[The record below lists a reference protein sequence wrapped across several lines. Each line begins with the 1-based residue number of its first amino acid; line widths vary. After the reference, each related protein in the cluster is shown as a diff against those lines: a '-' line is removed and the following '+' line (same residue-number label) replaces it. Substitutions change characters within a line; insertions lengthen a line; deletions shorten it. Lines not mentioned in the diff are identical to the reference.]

1 MTQQELY
8 TLLKAIGYP
17 VAFFAFNAP
26 TPLPYL
32 VHLPTTSSDFMADN
46 ANYLGVTNWQ
56 VELYTAISMPTAEI
70 RAAEKKVED
79 ALKASGLPYGRLFT
93 RIDGEQMYQTLY
105 TIQTI
110 SGE

>member
-17 VAFFAFNAP
+17 VAFFAFDSPPA
-26 TPLPYL
+26 LPYL
-32 VHLPTTSSDFMADN
+32 VYLDTTSEDFMADN
-46 ANYLGVTNWQ
+46 RNHVGVTNWQ
-56 VELYTAISMPTAEI
+56 VELYTAIGMQTGE
-70 RAAEKKVED
+70 RLAAERKVQA
-79 ALKASGLPYGRLFT
+79 ALGASELPYMRSRQRLDT
-93 RIDGEQMYQTLY
+93 EKMYQTLY

>member
-17 VAFFAFNAP
+17 VAFFAFDSP
-26 TPLPYL
+26 PVLPYL
-32 VHLPTTSSDFMADN
+32 VYLDTASDDFMADN
-46 ANYLGVTNWQ
+46 RNHVGVTNWQ
-56 VELYTAISMPTAEI
+56 VELYTAIGMSTGERLTAE
-70 RAAEKKVED
+70 RKVGEALSAAE
-79 ALKASGLPYGRLFT
+79 LPYVRSRQRLN
-93 RIDGEQMYQTLY
+93 DEGMYQTLY